1 MKVLGITT
9 LALFFVFAFSG
20 SSTAQE
26 TDTRV
31 VDQVVAQVN
40 DGVITLS
47 RVNREIK
54 SLVEQE
60 VIAGKNREES
70 EKIINEKRGELIA
83 NMINEELVLQRAKE
97 LKLEAE
103 IEAAVNRQALEVMQ
117 NANIKT
123 LDALYKEME
132 KQGVRPEE
140 IRDGWRRRATQDIVV
155 QQEVQRRAYW
165 DPTASAVKAYYEK
178 NKARFTKPE
187 TVSVSEMF
195 LGYAGRDVNAVR
207 EKAKQ
212 LLVQLRGGADYTT
225 IAAANSDPG
234 QLTRGTGKAEK
245 LNVEELPTIV
255 KPSLLGV
262 KVGGYSEPIEI
273 DDLGVIILRVDARES
288 ASSESEFSENAVR
301 SAIMQEK
308 MPEAFKKFMAAL
320 REDSYIKLN
329 DEFRPLVAPILF
341 SEERSEKGSN

>member
-1 MKVLGITT
+1 MKFLAIST
-9 LALFFVFAFSG
+9 LALFLIFANVGTSA
-20 SSTAQE
+20 AQE
-26 TDTRV
+26 TEIRV

-54 SLVEQE
+54 SLIEQE
-60 VIAGKNREES
+60 VVQGKTREES
-70 EKIINEKRGELIA
+70 EKIINERRGELIA

-97 LKLEAE
+97 LKLDAE
-103 IEAAVNRQALEVMQ
+103 IDAAVNRQALEVMQ

-132 KQGVRPEE
+132 KQGVNPDE

-155 QQEVQRRAYW
+155 QQEVQRQAYW
-165 DPTASAVKAYYEK
+165 RPTASDVKAYYEK
-178 NKARFTKPE
+178 NKTKFTKPE

-195 LGYAGRDVNAVR
+195 LGYAGRDVTAVR
-207 EKAKQ
+207 EKAKA
-212 LLVQLRGGADYTT
+212 LLVQLRGGADYAT

-245 LNVEELPTIV
+245 LNVAELPPIV
-255 KPSLLGV
+255 KPVLVGV
-262 KVGGYSEPIEI
+262 KVGGYTEPIEI
-273 DDLGVIILRVDARES
+273 NDLGMIILRVDARGA
-288 ASSESEFSENAVR
+288 ASNDSEFNESAVR
-301 SAIMQEK
+301 SAIMQETV
-308 MPEAFKKFMAAL
+308 PEAYKRFMATL

-329 DEFRPLVAPILF
+329 EEYRPLVAPLLF
-341 SEERSEKGSN
+341 SEERSQKGSN

>member
-1 MKVLGITT
+1 MKFLSIST
-9 LALFFVFAFSG
+9 LALFLIFATAGNSA
-20 SSTAQE
+20 AQE
-26 TDTRV
+26 TEIRV
-31 VDQVVAQVN
+31 IDQVVAQVN

-60 VIAGKNREES
+60 VVQGKSREES
-70 EKIINEKRGELIA
+70 EKLINERRGELIA
-83 NMINEELVLQRAKE
+83 NLINEELVLQRAKE
-97 LKLEAE
+97 LKLDAE

-117 NANIKT
+117 NANLKT
-123 LDALYKEME
+123 LDALFKEME
-132 KQGVRPEE
+132 KQGVNPDE

-155 QQEVQRRAYW
+155 QQEVQRQAYW
-165 DPTASAVKAYYEK
+165 LPKAHEVKAYYDK

-207 EKAKQ
+207 EKAKE
-212 LLVQLRGGADYTT
+212 LLVQLRGGADYTA

-245 LNVEELPTIV
+245 LNVADLPVIV
-255 KPSLLGV
+255 KPALVGV

-273 DDLGVIILRVDARES
+273 DDLGVIILGVDAREA
-288 ASSESEFSENAVR
+288 ASNESEFSENAVR
-301 SAIMQEK
+301 SAMMQETA
-308 MPEAFKKFMAAL
+308 PDVFKKFMASL

-329 DEFRPLVAPILF
+329 DEYRPLVAPLLF
-341 SEERSEKGSN
+341 SEERSQKGSN